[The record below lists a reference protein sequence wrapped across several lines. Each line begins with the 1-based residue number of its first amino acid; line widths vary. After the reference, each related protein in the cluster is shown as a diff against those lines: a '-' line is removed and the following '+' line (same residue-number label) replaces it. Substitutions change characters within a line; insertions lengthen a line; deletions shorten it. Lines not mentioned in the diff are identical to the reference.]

1 MPRSAFLVALVDA
14 TLAWRVFDAG
24 FRAPARTRF
33 AYHVDAS
40 FCDDVLPRYFDD
52 RLVSLDVVRCED
64 VKAALRAGFDSWQHN
79 ADVVFYE
86 TENASVADVTVGA
99 KALTAQALGVA
110 SWRRSEGGGDILV
123 DADACWYAGVC
134 DLAATS
140 ERGERVRAKERGR
153 KDGQVSQAL

>member
-40 FCDDVLPRYFDD
+40 FCDD
-52 RLVSLDVVRCED
+52 
-64 VKAALRAGFDSWQHN
+64 SWQQN